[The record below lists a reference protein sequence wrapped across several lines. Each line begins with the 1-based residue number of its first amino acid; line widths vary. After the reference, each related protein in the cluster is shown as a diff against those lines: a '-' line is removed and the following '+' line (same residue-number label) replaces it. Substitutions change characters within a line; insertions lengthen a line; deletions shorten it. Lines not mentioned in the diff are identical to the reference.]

1 MKNKIRELLL
11 QHHSILITAHKNPDG
26 DAVGAGL
33 ALTLSLLKLGK
44 KARFVLQDKVPDTTL
59 FLEGSQLI
67 EQYQG
72 KESFEEVE
80 LVIFV
85 DCATRDRAGCMDALT
100 AGKLTINLDHHMS
113 NPRYGDY
120 AFVDPKISA
129 TSELLTQLLQDW
141 NFPMNAAIASALYLG
156 IVNDTGNFAHDNVT
170 VNTLKAAQ
178 FLVEQGA
185 DNALIVRNFL
195 KTHSYASLKLLG
207 EALSQFQF
215 FPEKKLSYFYLT
227 QGVMNKYGAKKEHTE
242 GIVETLLSYEKASIS
257 LFLREE
263 KDGSIK
269 GSMRSK
275 DSIDV
280 NRIASLFGGGGHIKA
295 AGFSCLEKADSILH
309 KILEQI

>member
-11 QHHSILITAHKNPDG
+11 KHNSILITAHKNPDG

-33 ALTLSLLKLGK
+33 ALTLSLLELEK
-44 KARFVLQDKVPDTTL
+44 KVRFVLQDKIPDTTL

-67 EQYQG
+67 EQCQAEE
-72 KESFEEVE
+72 KFEEVE

-85 DCATRDRAGCMDALT
+85 DCASRDRAGCMD
-100 AGKLTINLDHHMS
+100 KLTEGKVTVNLDHHMS
-113 NPRYGDY
+113 NPCYGDY
-120 AFVDPKISA
+120 AFVNPKISA
-129 TSELLTQLLQDW
+129 TSELLAQLLQDW
-141 NFPMNAAIASALYLG
+141 DFPMNAAIASALYLG

-170 VNTLKAAQ
+170 VNTFKAAQ

-185 DNALIVRNFL
+185 NNAVIVRNFL
-195 KTHSYASLKLLG
+195 KTNSYASLKLLG

-215 FPEKKLSYFYLT
+215 FPDKKLSYFYLT
-227 QGVMNKYGAKKEHTE
+227 QEVMKKYEAKKEHTE

-263 KDGSIK
+263 TDGSIK

-275 DSIDV
+275 NSIDV

-295 AGFSCLEKADSILH
+295 AGFSCLEKADDVLY

>member
-1 MKNKIRELLL
+1 MKNKTRELLL
-11 QHHSILITAHKNPDG
+11 QHNSILITAHKNPDG

-33 ALTLSLLKLGK
+33 ALTLSLLELGK

-67 EQYQG
+67 EQYQAE
-72 KESFEEVE
+72 ESFEEVE

-100 AGKLTINLDHHMS
+100 KGKLTVNLDHHMS
-113 NPRYGDY
+113 NPHYGDY
-120 AFVDPKISA
+120 AFVEPKISA

-227 QGVMNKYGAKKEHTE
+227 QEVMNKYGAKKEHTE